1 MIKVDLNCD
10 MGESYG
16 RYNLGLD
23 SEVAK
28 YISSAN
34 IACGYHA
41 GDPVTMEKTV
51 KIMKENGVAV
61 GAHPGFPDLLGFGRR
76 NMAVTPDEARA
87 YVQYQAGAL
96 MAFCMSNGLPL
107 QHIKPHGA
115 LYNMAGKDYELSSA
129 ICKGIKLVSED
140 IILMGLS
147 GSQTMKAAQD
157 CGVKFACE
165 VFADRAY
172 EDDGSLVARSKP
184 GAVIKDEDEA
194 IERVIKMV
202 LHHKVTSINGKEIE
216 ITPHSVCVHGD
227 NEKALMFVQKIHK
240 ALNENGVEIA
250 PLSKIV

>member
-1 MIKVDLNCD
+1 
-10 MGESYG
+10 
-16 RYNLGLD
+16 
-23 SEVAK
+23 
-28 YISSAN
+28 
-34 IACGYHA
+34 
-41 GDPVTMEKTV
+41 
-51 KIMKENGVAV
+51 
-61 GAHPGFPDLLGFGRR
+61 
-76 NMAVTPDEARA
+76 
-87 YVQYQAGAL
+87 
-96 MAFCMSNGLPL
+96 MAFCMSSGLPL

-115 LYNMAGKDYELSSA
+115 LYNIAGKDYELSSA

-250 PLSKIV
+250 PLSEIV